1 MLSLSGRYASSNIMS
16 AMAKCMICL
25 CDMFD
30 VLQTKETMTLRSNA
44 FGSKPVI
51 SESLL
56 KKVEGLVKE
65 HILEFANLKQNKE
78 LAKTDGSK
86 RSRIRG
92 SCAVTNVQTRVLLS
106 DCSTATKLAVAATR
120 TLASAAIEWIPCSV
134 QYVSFVPVSK
144 LMYARQ

>member
-1 MLSLSGRYASSNIMS
+1 MV
-16 AMAKCMICL
+16 
-25 CDMFD
+25 DM
-30 VLQTKETMTLRSNA
+30 LQTKETMTLRSNA

-65 HILEFANLKQNKE
+65 HIVEFANLKQNKE

-92 SCAVTNVQTRVLLS
+92 SCVLSLMLRLVYGRVTAAQLQSVRLWQVL
-106 DCSTATKLAVAATR
+106 
-120 TLASAAIEWIPCSV
+120 
-134 QYVSFVPVSK
+134 Q
-144 LMYARQ
+144 

>member
-1 MLSLSGRYASSNIMS
+1 MLSLAGHYASSNIMS
-16 AMAKCMICL
+16 AIAKCIIHLFCNMV
-25 CDMFD
+25 D
-30 VLQTKETMTLRSNA
+30 VLQIKETMTLRSNA

-92 SCAVTNVQTRVLLS
+92 SCVLSLMLR
-106 DCSTATKLAVAATR
+106 LAY
-120 TLASAAIEWIPCSV
+120 C
-134 QYVSFVPVSK
+134 
-144 LMYARQ
+144 